1 MEKDGGKREETYAR
15 RIRDIAV
22 TTFFSGARSD
32 RAERGMLARNAQLI
46 KYPIPCCFGSRY
58 FD

>member
-22 TTFFSGARSD
+22 TTFFSVLDRIAPSEECSLATRS
-32 RAERGMLARNAQLI
+32 
-46 KYPIPCCFGSRY
+46 
-58 FD
+58 